1 MKVVDFLEVLP
12 PGQTVQFYEEND
24 SKVLYEIIGVNKHL
38 FTDKNLLL
46 RKVIKIYSSVSKLKV
61 VLKKG
66 GN

>member
-1 MKVVDFLEVLP
+1 MRVVDFLEVLP
-12 PGQTVQFYEEND
+12 SSQTVQFYEEND